1 MEDINQM
8 FWPKNKRRY
17 FRAVPEEEHPIHLDI
32 NGENFIEVLTAVS
45 ISQKGIGISVPH
57 GFKGCKIYNEVELV
71 LSLPYPINQSIVIFG
86 EIRYVANL
94 MFGVIFTKMNSEN
107 NKIIRKYLQYRIKDE
122 PFHIRLLHIL
132 RII

>member
-1 MEDINQM
+1 MEDINRM
-8 FWPKNKRRY
+8 FWPKNRRRY

-71 LSLPYPINQSIVIFG
+71 LSLPYPINQSILIFG
-86 EIRYVANL
+86 KIKYINSL
-94 MFGVIFTKMNSEN
+94 KFGISFNKMSSESK
-107 NKIIRKYLQYRIKDE
+107 KIIREYIQYRIKDE
-122 PFHIRLLHIL
+122 PFYIRLLYLL